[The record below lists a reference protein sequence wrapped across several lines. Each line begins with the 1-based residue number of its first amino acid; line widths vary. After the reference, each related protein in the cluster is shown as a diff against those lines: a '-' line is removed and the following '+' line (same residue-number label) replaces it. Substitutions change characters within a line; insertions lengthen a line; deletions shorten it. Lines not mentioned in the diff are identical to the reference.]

1 MYLVFDIGG
10 TNTRLAVSTDGQN
23 IAASKI
29 VSTAKTFEEGM
40 QIFKQTADELTK
52 GQIIDGIAGGIA
64 GVLDKEKTGLAKSA
78 NMPGWAGRNLKSELE
93 KLFACKVRVEND
105 AAVEA
110 LGEAV
115 KGAGKGQSICAYI
128 SVGTGI
134 GSNRVVDGKLDR
146 NSLGFESG
154 HQIIVPDGNQCN
166 CGGKGHFEAYIGGA
180 YLERNYGQKG
190 EDITDPKIWD
200 EIARYIAIGLTNV
213 SVHWSPDIIILGG
226 SVTAS
231 IPLETTKKYLNG
243 FLTVYPVPPQIVKA
257 TLGHDGGLYGALQ
270 LLK

>member
-1 MYLVFDIGG
+1 M
-10 TNTRLAVSTDGQN
+10 RLAVSEDGQS

-29 VSTAKTFEEGM
+29 VPTAKNFDEGM
-40 QIFKQTADELTK
+40 QIFKQTAQELSK
-52 GQIIDGIAGGIA
+52 GQVIEAIAGGIA

-78 NMPGWAGRNLKSELE
+78 NMPGWAGKNLKAELE
-93 KLFACKVRVEND
+93 KLFSCKVKVEND

-115 KGAGKGQSICAYI
+115 RGAGKGQSICAYI

-154 HQIIVPDGNQCN
+154 HHIIVPDGNQCN

-200 EIARYIAIGLTNV
+200 EIARYTAIGLTNI

-231 IPLETTKKYLNG
+231 IPLEAAQKYLND
-243 FLTVYPVPPQIVKA
+243 FLTVFPEAPQITKA
-257 TLGHDGGLYGALQ
+257 ALGHDAGLYGALE